1 MGHCDK
7 QCLFFNEVIFMNE
20 KARVFEEF
28 LIEEKITCFEKREV
42 GDEDHTVVFRSY
54 VQTELGDIPVFLLL
68 DDTIYATIRFLI
80 GAGVVT
86 KENRPDILT
95 FINRENSTYKSFKYY
110 IEEDDDSVYLDCIN
124 QSANSHFDP
133 RLLYVL
139 MSQIVEYIPG
149 KIETIG
155 NVFGVEQLPPPEH
168 THE

>member
-1 MGHCDK
+1 MGIVTSNAH
-7 QCLFFNEVIFMNE
+7 FFKEVLYMNE
-20 KARVFEEF
+20 KARIFEEF
-28 LIEEKITCFEKREV
+28 LVEENIQCFEKREV

-54 VQTELGDIPVFLLL
+54 VQTELGAIPVFLLL
-68 DDTIYATIRFLI
+68 DDTIYATIRLLI

-86 KENRPDILT
+86 KENRNDILT

-124 QSANSHFDP
+124 QSTNSNFDP

-149 KIETIG
+149 KIQKIG
-155 NVFGVEQLPPPEH
+155 EVFQVSQLPPPEH
-168 THE
+168 HHE

>member
-1 MGHCDK
+1 MTSNAR
-7 QCLFFNEVIFMNE
+7 FFNEVIPMNE
-20 KARVFEEF
+20 KARLFEKF
-28 LIEEKITCFEKREV
+28 LIDEQLTCFEKREV

-68 DDTIYATIRFLI
+68 DDTIYATIRLLM

-86 KENRPDILT
+86 KENRQDILT

-124 QSANSHFDP
+124 QSANSNFDP

-139 MSQIVEYIPG
+139 MTQIVEYIPG
-149 KIETIG
+149 KIQTIG
-155 NVFGVEQLPPPEH
+155 EVFRVEQLPPPEH
-168 THE
+168 AHE